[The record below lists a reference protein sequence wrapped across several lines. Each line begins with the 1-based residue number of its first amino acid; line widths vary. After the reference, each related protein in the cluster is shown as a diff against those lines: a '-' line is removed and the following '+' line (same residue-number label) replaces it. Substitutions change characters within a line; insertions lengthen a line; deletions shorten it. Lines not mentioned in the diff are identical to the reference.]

1 MNCAAGVTKQVSIT
15 PDLHPIIQ
23 SVWDPQAHNDNVVML
38 WAVCCFVCFMCI
50 RELTVPNDDIYDTLY
65 HLSWS
70 DMMDNDPVHPSRLE
84 MHYKGLYN
92 EPISSGH
99 LDLLAK

>member
-1 MNCAAGVTKQVSIT
+1 M
-15 PDLHPIIQ
+15 
-23 SVWDPQAHNDNVVML
+23 
-38 WAVCCFVCFMCI
+38 
-50 RELTVPNDDIYDTLY
+50 PNDDIYDTLY

-70 DMMDNDPVHPSRLE
+70 DIMDNDPIYPSRLE

-99 LDLLAK
+99 LHLLAKSYPLFDQFLLCWITW